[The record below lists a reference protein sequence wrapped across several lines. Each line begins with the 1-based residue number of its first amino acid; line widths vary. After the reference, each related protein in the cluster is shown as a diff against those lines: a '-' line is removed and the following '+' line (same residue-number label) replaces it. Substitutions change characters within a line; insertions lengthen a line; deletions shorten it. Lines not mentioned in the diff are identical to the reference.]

1 MVAMPN
7 CAEGGLCASLPLVS
21 ISGMATT
28 TKTPWARKFDTG
40 GRVRQTPAE
49 RLADTHTKAEGQRVA
64 KATTVTALNSRAA
77 LGVAPPSNMISYV
90 MPPNAIDA
98 TSSTGTA
105 QSPIQRRSRAP
116 AAWHAAAGL
125 QGATSQRRCRCSWWR
140 RTWRHP
146 LGALAGGAYG
156 YWAANKAIEGGRN
169 AAGVDPRAPV
179 DQLAAPPAAPI
190 VGGGN
195 GQRMTTA
202 QDPRAITPT
211 MAAPVAPSAPV
222 APVANQG
229 AALPLNQPNGEVT
242 RVGNSYRAT
251 QSSDQFQ
258 SAATARK
265 ASAPTCI
272 SRSRWPARYGPSRR
286 HSVDRL
292 AARSG
297 HSFIALSDDFSDLT
311 KVRNCHR
318 RSSAVLQSIGC
329 YYGLTLGGPWPG

>member
-1 MVAMPN
+1 MRLTPPAAP
-7 CAEGGLCASLPLVS
+7 ALPSLPFSDDPVHPQP
-21 ISGMATT
+21 G
-28 TKTPWARKFDTG
+28 TPQQGYKAPPASAGAGAAG
-40 GRVRQTPAE
+40 G
-49 RLADTHTKAEGQRVA
+49 
-64 KATTVTALNSRAA
+64 AA
-77 LGVAPPSNMISYV
+77 LGAM
-90 MPPNAIDA
+90 
-98 TSSTGTA
+98 TG
-105 QSPIQRRSRAP
+105 P
-116 AAWHAAAGL
+116 AAPVAV
-125 QGATSQRRCRCSWWR
+125 
-140 RTWRHP
+140 P